1 MSDDAGK
8 DRRVAGPPPRASAPA
23 APSSL
28 IKSMRPAAPEVLSRP
43 AVADLVPR
51 PKEQPLPTEQ
61 IELAD
66 VKVTVLASPH
76 LRDRVRAAYTM
87 THAQENHR
95 TFSEFVCSLLE
106 AEASRLETVYNSGH
120 PFVGGDRSLPRG
132 RPLG

>member
-1 MSDDAGK
+1 MEH
-8 DRRVAGPPPRASAPA
+8 V
-23 APSSL
+23 
-28 IKSMRPAAPEVLSRP
+28 
-43 AVADLVPR
+43 
-51 PKEQPLPTEQ
+51 
-61 IELAD
+61 ELAD
-66 VKVTVLASPH
+66 VKVTVLASPQ